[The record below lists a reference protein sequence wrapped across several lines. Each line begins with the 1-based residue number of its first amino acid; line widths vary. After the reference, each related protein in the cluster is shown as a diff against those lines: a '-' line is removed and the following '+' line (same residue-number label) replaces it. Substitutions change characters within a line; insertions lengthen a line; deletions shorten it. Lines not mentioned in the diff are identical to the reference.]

1 MLQEFKA
8 FIARGNVI
16 DLAVGII
23 MGAAFT
29 AIVNSLVADIIMPP
43 IGLALGGIDF
53 SAFYVD
59 LAGNHYDNLDAAR
72 AAGAPVLAYGLFVN
86 AIIKFL
92 IVAWAVFILVKQ
104 VNRFY
109 RKPEESPAPTPP
121 TNQEVLLAEIRD
133 LLKQRG

>member
-8 FIARGNVI
+8 FIARGSVV
-16 DLAVGII
+16 DLAVGVII
-23 MGAAFT
+23 GAAFT

-43 IGLALGGIDF
+43 IGLLLGGIDF
-53 SAFYVD
+53 SNFYFD
-59 LAGNHYDNLDAAR
+59 LSGKGYESLDAAR
-72 AAGAPVLAYGLFVN
+72 AAGAPVLAYGVFIN
-86 AIIKFL
+86 AVIKFL

-121 TNQEVLLAEIRD
+121 NNQEVLLAEIRD